1 MGEDL
6 SLDGREAIRTPMQW
20 DDTSNAGFSRS
31 AARRS
36 FSTRCHEG
44 SVWRKEGQRTRA
56 ATRPEFAAALVREPD
71 THPAYRAGD
80 RDRYL
85 LGHRRPAA
93 ALGAGAPIRRA
104 RRVDLAAA
112 QFGRHHGHGGYR
124 RAAGHER
131 QPVRPVRRRPIRR
144 TDREADRPRAERLG
158 IPMDTSIPKR
168 SRLTGRMLARRAG
181 ERGPATTAGHPKPD
195 EIAHITTHP
204 ESYSSPAHESARPP
218 WLLGSRRTACLASR
232 HPFPK
237 EKMRTNSVASV
248 SPTIASQVPRSPRS
262 GPDRL

>member
-20 DDTSNAGFSRS
+20 DDTSNAGFSP
-31 AARRS
+31 AAPDAL
-36 FSTRCHEG
+36 STRCHEG

-56 ATRPEFAAALVREPD
+56 ATRPECVAALVREPD

-93 ALGAGAPIRRA
+93 ALGAGTPIRRA

-124 RAAGHER
+124 PAAGHER
-131 QPVRPVRRRPIRR
+131 PLLRPVRGRPVRR
-144 TDREADRPRAERLG
+144 TDREADGPHAERAG
-158 IPMDTSIPKR
+158 DTDGYVCPETIR
-168 SRLTGRMLARRAG
+168 SNPYTNVEAG
-181 ERGPATTAGHPKPD
+181 MERSTQAL
-195 EIAHITTHP
+195 
-204 ESYSSPAHESARPP
+204 SYP
-218 WLLGSRRTACLASR
+218 
-232 HPFPK
+232 
-237 EKMRTNSVASV
+237 
-248 SPTIASQVPRSPRS
+248 
-262 GPDRL
+262 